1 MLLQEGNFTSYRL
14 IRRTLLRPSFKSG
27 SWFMGRPPKST
38 GTWGDCERYNHTLHE
53 LLQTLPAEKRLP
65 AHLKELYYA

>member
-1 MLLQEGNFTSYRL
+1 MLLQAGNFTSYCL

-27 SWFMGRPPKST
+27 SWFMECPTKST

-53 LLQTLPAEKRLP
+53 LLQTLPAKKRLP
-65 AHLKELYYA
+65 ADLKELYYA